1 MKKIISILLALIMLV
16 FGTAVSFAAEQQ
28 TPQLQ
33 FDKDGKFKI
42 LIFADIQDGYPL
54 CGDLVAFMNEALD
67 KAQPDFVIFL
77 GDNVMGPK
85 TEGRTEDDYW
95 KGYEQALAPLTGRNI
110 PFSLVF
116 GNHDDETMPTL
127 TKEQMLDGY
136 MSYAGC
142 LAYDAEP
149 ALHGC
154 GTHNIEIL
162 SSDGKHTAFN
172 LWLMDSGDYVYDE
185 DGNELH
191 YDCVRKDQLEWYEK
205 TSKALEE
212 KNGAKVPS
220 FMFQHIVPAEVA
232 QQTMVTLPFHL
243 GKLAHYDME
252 DGTAITYL
260 PNIFGFESGIVGEGL
275 CPSTEND
282 GQWDAIVNR
291 GDVLACF
298 FGHDHKNT
306 YKANVDGVDGIN
318 VPGSTFKAYHSNIHQ
333 GALLVTLDED
343 NLNGYDTE
351 MLYVTT
357 LALEK
362 GSDIPNYSKTR
373 AEYFF
378 YEVMRIFLDVL
389 LTPLKVLCNIPG
401 KIIYGNF

>member
-1 MKKIISILLALIMLV
+1 MKKILSVLMALIMLV
-16 FGTAVSFAAEQQ
+16 SCTVVSFATEKK
-28 TPQLQ
+28 PQLQ
-33 FDKDGKFKI
+33 FNEDGKFKI

-85 TEGRTEDDYW
+85 TDEHTEEDYW
-95 KGYEQALAPLTGRNI
+95 KGYEQALTPLTQRNI

-127 TKEQMLDGY
+127 TKEQMLEGY
-136 MSYAGC
+136 MKYAGC
-142 LAYDAEP
+142 LAYDADPE
-149 ALHGC
+149 LHGC

-162 SSDGKHTAFN
+162 SSDGSHTAFN
-172 LWLMDSGDYVYDE
+172 LWLMDSGDYVFDDE
-185 DGNELH
+185 GNKLH
-191 YDCVRKDQLEWYEK
+191 YDCVRKDQLQWYET

-232 QQTMVTLPFHL
+232 QQTMVTVPFHL
-243 GKLAHYDME
+243 GDLAHYDME

-260 PNIFGFESGIVGEGL
+260 PNIFGFESGMVGEGL

-282 GQWDAIVNR
+282 GQWDSIVNR

-306 YKANVDGVDGIN
+306 YKTNVKGVDGVN
-318 VPGSTFKAYHSNIHQ
+318 VPGSTFKAYHSKIHQ
-333 GALLVTLDED
+333 GAMLLTLDEKD
-343 NLNGYDTE
+343 LSKYDSE
-351 MLYVTT
+351 MIYVTS

-362 GSDIPNYSKTR
+362 GSDIPNYSRTKTQ
-373 AEYFF
+373 YFF
-378 YEVMRIFLDVL
+378 SEVLRIFLKVL
-389 LTPLKVLCNIPG
+389 LTPFKMIFNIPG
-401 KIIYGNF
+401 KIIY